1 MRKTFCAICQSQI
14 CKVRM
19 KQYRILVACEFSG
32 TVRDAFIKRGFD
44 AISCDIVPATSDRGK
59 HYQCDVRLILGEKW
73 DLIIAHP
80 PCTYLCNSGVR
91 WLHSRPSRLNLMR
104 DAACFFR
111 LFLDHSCP
119 RICVE
124 NPIPHRYAM
133 EIIKEPYS
141 QTIQPWQFGHGEV
154 KRTCLWLKGLPFL
167 RETCVVEGRYPAVH
181 RMSPGPERGRL
192 RSITYPGVARA
203 MAEQWGRTLVT
214 EDCQTAHN
222 S

>member
-1 MRKTFCAICQSQI
+1 
-14 CKVRM
+14 M

-32 TVRDAFIKRGFD
+32 AVRDAFIERGFN
-44 AISCDIVPATSDRGK
+44 AVSCDIVPTTSDKGK
-59 HYQCDVRLILGEKW
+59 HYQCDVRLILGEEW

-91 WLHSRPSRLNLMR
+91 WLHSRPGRFQLMR
-104 DAACFFR
+104 DAAYFFR
-111 LFLDHSCP
+111 LFLDHPCP

-154 KRTCLWLKGLPFL
+154 KRTCLWLKGLPVL
-167 RETCVVEGRYPAVH
+167 QATDVVEGRYPAVH

-203 MAEQWGRTLVT
+203 MAEQWGRTLAM
-214 EDCQTAHN
+214 EACQTAHN